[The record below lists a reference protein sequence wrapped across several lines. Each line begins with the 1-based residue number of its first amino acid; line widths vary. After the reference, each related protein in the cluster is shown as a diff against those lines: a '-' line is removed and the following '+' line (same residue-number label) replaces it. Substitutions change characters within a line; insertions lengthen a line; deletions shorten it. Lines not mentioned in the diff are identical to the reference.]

1 MYEYDNLPPELRP
14 LSPWSYF
21 GHSILYALPL
31 VGWIFLVIH
40 AIGATNINKRN
51 FARSFFCSYILF
63 VILIVA
69 LAASG
74 ALSFLLLR

>member
-63 VILIVA
+63 VILIVV
-69 LAASG
+69 LAVSG
-74 ALSFLLLR
+74 SMSYLLMR

>member
-1 MYEYDNLPPELRP
+1 MYGYDNLPPELRP
-14 LSPWSYF
+14 LSPWNYF
-21 GHSILYALPL
+21 GLTVLYALPV
-31 VGWIFLVIH
+31 VGWIFLAIH

-63 VILIVA
+63 VILIVV

-74 ALSFLLLR
+74 YMSYLLMR